1 MDIDIGSYPGDSRKP
16 VVILIH
22 GLGMDKTMWE
32 NPSQSRI
39 LGGSLPISILLK
51 KPPTQKD
58 YGYSEIRPSSLL
70 PEFTTGSLPHSL
82 RTVFHDLRTKDYPV
96 LTWSQKRPLGPLAE
110 AVAELSNV
118 VPFAKKLTRNGVIL
132 VGHSRGGLI
141 ARKYLMNRDSDIK
154 GIITISA
161 PHRGSSIAKLSK
173 YIRPLVSVLAPFFSN
188 NSNTAEMK
196 TAAKRVFDFLSSRGV
211 RELMPE
217 SLLDRKLQDQK
228 QEGVF
233 CMTIGG
239 TSPSLFSLYRWKWK
253 TVVDGSGRRWILSPE
268 KILAVPDILEK
279 IIPETLMPDEIRQ
292 GLGDGLVTAESS
304 MITWCNNHQNFPCNH
319 AGILFDRKARQ
330 SVLSAVGSIS

>member
-22 GLGMDKTMWE
+22 GLGMDKTIWE
-32 NPSQSRI
+32 NPSQSSI
-39 LGGSLPISILLK
+39 LGGSLPIGIFVT
-51 KPPTQKD
+51 KPPPQKN
-58 YGYSEIRPSSLL
+58 YGYSEKEPVSLL
-70 PEFTTGSLPHSL
+70 PGFTTGSRSRAL

-96 LTWSQKRPLGPLAE
+96 LTWSQKRPLGPLSE

-141 ARKYLMNRDSDIK
+141 ARKYLMNQSSDIK

-161 PHRGSSIAKLSK
+161 PHRGSSVAELSK
-173 YIRPLVSVLAPFFSN
+173 YIHPLVSALAPFFSK
-188 NSNTAEMK
+188 NSHAAKMK

-211 RELMPE
+211 RELMPG
-217 SLLDRKLQDQK
+217 SLLDRKFQDQK

-253 TVVDGSGRRWILSPE
+253 TVVEDSGRRWILSPE
-268 KILAVPDILEK
+268 KILSVPDILEK

-319 AGILFDRKARQ
+319 AEILFDRKARQ
-330 SVLSAVGSIS
+330 SVLSAVRSIS